1 MMPSTLKVRVVPR
14 ASKTGFAGRSGDA
27 VRVRLT
33 APPVE
38 GAANAALVEY
48 LARAVGV
55 RRSEVSIVSGEKGR
69 DKVVAFSSLDSGEL
83 ADRLAKA
90 LGESS

>member
-1 MMPSTLKVRVVPR
+1 MPATLKVRVVPR

-38 GAANAALVEY
+38 GAANAALVDFMAGA
-48 LARAVGV
+48 LGV
-55 RRSEVSIVSGEKGR
+55 RRSEVTIVSGDKGR
-69 DKVVAFSSLDSGEL
+69 EKMLAFSSLDAGEL
-83 ADRLAKA
+83 ADRVARA
-90 LGESS
+90 LGETA